1 MNSSLTIAV
10 PLYNEEA
17 GIKNLHDILKPI
29 IQELQ
34 LNRRIETILVNDGST
49 DNSEKLLYQ
58 YFSKVPNVKIMNHE
72 KNLNLGGFLNTIIKN
87 CETEFVVFLDSDC
100 TFDPNYIFDMLK
112 LIDDGTDI
120 INGSP
125 YHPDGRIDG
134 VKKSRLFIS
143 YSCNFIYRKITRVDI
158 YTFTSILKMYR
169 MSSIKD
175 IKIQNTGFVSVAELF
190 VKSVQEGSS
199 VKEFP
204 CTLSIRQLGESKIN
218 IFNSIVNHIKFITQL
233 LTKKITSLSKYN

>member
-29 IQELQ
+29 IEELQ

-49 DNSEKLLYQ
+49 DNSEKLLFQ
-58 YFSKVPNVKIMNHE
+58 YFSKIPNVKIINHE

-87 CETEFVVFLDSDC
+87 CETELVVFLDSDC

-112 LIDDGTDI
+112 LVDDGTDI

-158 YTFTSILKMYR
+158 
-169 MSSIKD
+169 
-175 IKIQNTGFVSVAELF
+175 KIQNTGFVSVAELF

-204 CTLSIRQLGESKIN
+204 CTLSMRQLGESKIH
-218 IFNSIVNHIKFITQL
+218 IFNSIFNHIKFITQL
-233 LTKKITSLSKYN
+233 LTKR

>member
-1 MNSSLTIAV
+1 MNDSLTIAV

-17 GIKNLHDILKPI
+17 GIKNLSGILIPVI
-29 IQELQ
+29 DELK
-34 LNRRIETILVNDGST
+34 LNRSIKTILVNDGST
-49 DNSEKLLYQ
+49 DNTEKLLFQ
-58 YFSKVPNVKIMNHE
+58 YFSKVPNLKIINHE

-87 CETEFVVFLDSDC
+87 CETELVVFLDSDC

-112 LIDDGTDI
+112 LVDDDTDV

-125 YHPDGRIDG
+125 YHPKGKIDG

-143 YSCNFIYRKITRVDI
+143 YSCNFIYKKITRVDTH
-158 YTFTSILKMYR
+158 TFTSIFKMYR

-175 IKIQNTGFVSVAELF
+175 IEIQNEGFVSVAELF
-190 VKSVQEGSS
+190 VKSAQKGSS

-204 CTLSIRQLGESKIN
+204 CTLSIRQLGESKIH
-218 IFNSIVNHIKFITQL
+218 IVNSIVNHIKFITQL
-233 LTKKITSLSKYN
+233 LTKR